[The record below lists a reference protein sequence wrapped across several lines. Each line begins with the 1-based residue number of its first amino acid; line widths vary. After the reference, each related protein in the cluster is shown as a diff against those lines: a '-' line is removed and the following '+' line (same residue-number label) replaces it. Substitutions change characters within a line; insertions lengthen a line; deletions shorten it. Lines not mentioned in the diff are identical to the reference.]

1 MTTKTSTE
9 TIETAETFPG
19 ICTFCKGEFAK
30 KSMTQHLK
38 ACPERASL
46 LKADK
51 TVPAAQKTRIFQI
64 LVEGRYDPEYWM
76 QIEVPAVE
84 DLHTL
89 DVFLRRIWVECCD
102 HLSGFK
108 IGDTNYSSNP
118 PYGDWSFES
127 PVIEGEIVERE
138 ATDAEKKEEIAEEED
153 IVVAEDGTINMEKAL
168 TYPPNSFYTSLFD
181 DIPESLLNELKA
193 ISTVDELAA
202 FCRARIKLLRKQLLS
217 LPRDREHIDETRLEY
232 GRIQAQSTLLEDLLE
247 WEDTSFDVQLARVL
261 RTSKKFTYEYDFGST
276 THLQLKVLAM
286 RDGVVKKQGSKSVQI
301 LARNVAPIMPCVI
314 CQQPASFIEMG
325 FGFFNA
331 DSIYCKKC
339 AKKKFSGFDELLPIV
354 NSPRVGV
361 CGYTGGD

>member
-9 TIETAETFPG
+9 TTKTAETFPG
-19 ICTFCKGEFAK
+19 ICTFCKGAFPK

-38 ACPERASL
+38 TCPERAPL

-89 DVFLRRIWVECCD
+89 DVFLRRTWVECCD

-108 IGDTNYSSNP
+108 IGDTNYSSDP
-118 PYGDWSFES
+118 PFGDWSFES
-127 PVIEGEIVERE
+127 PDVEEE
-138 ATDAEKKEEIAEEED
+138 ATDAEEEED

-168 TYPPNSFYTSLFD
+168 TYPPDSFYTSLFD

-202 FCRARIKLLRKQLLS
+202 FCHARIKLLRKQS
-217 LPRDREHIDETRLEY
+217 VHLPRERERVDEARLEY
-232 GRIQAQSTLLEDLLE
+232 SRIQAQSMLLEDLLE

-261 RTSKKFTYEYDFGST
+261 QTTKKFTYDYDYGST
-276 THLQLKVLAM
+276 TRLQLKVLSM
-286 RDGVVKKQGSKSVQI
+286 RDGVVKKQGRQSVQI
-301 LARNVAPIMPCVI
+301 LARNIAPVMPCVI

-331 DSIYCKKC
+331 ESIYCKKC